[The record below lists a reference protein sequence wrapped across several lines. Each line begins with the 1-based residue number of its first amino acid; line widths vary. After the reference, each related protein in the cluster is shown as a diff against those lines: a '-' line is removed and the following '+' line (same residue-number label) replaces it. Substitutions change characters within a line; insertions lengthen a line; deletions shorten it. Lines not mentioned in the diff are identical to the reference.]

1 LSYITTQKEQRMND
15 LIYAGIKI
23 DETKPDGIL
32 LQAMNTM
39 YNAANNAFAM
49 LVRMP
54 EEEINKV
61 RTELKVPE
69 AYTMQAIAD
78 SKDSAYNALHFKL
91 IQPFIN
97 DLNATQKQYMYAM
110 STFFNEVYCIT
121 YMRSNS
127 TVESKARVDKAYATL
142 KYSLEHADL
151 IFTESLMGKNMKNE
165 RMLAFLKQQLNDIV
179 SAKKMTEKMVEKQP
193 VESATEETN
202 DSTDVNPAT

>member
-1 LSYITTQKEQRMND
+1 MND

-121 YMRSNS
+121 YMRSTS

>member
-1 LSYITTQKEQRMND
+1 MND